1 MAKIKITDLP
11 KDTQISREE
20 MKKVFG
26 GAPRTV
32 TIWQPVRGGIS
43 TTPVAI
49 DRNVMPGELVGCA
62 ECCSNSGNCNCDC
75 EDCRTTGAIRT
86 R

>member
-1 MAKIKITDLP
+1 MAKIRITDLP

-26 GAPRTV
+26 GIRTQVGGVQLQGRTPTMINRNLNPGDLV
-32 TIWQPVRGGIS
+32 TGSNFV
-43 TTPVAI
+43 
-49 DRNVMPGELVGCA
+49 
-62 ECCSNSGNCNCDC
+62 CCLGCNC
-75 EDCRTTGAIRT
+75 EECRPTDAIRS

>member
-26 GAPRTV
+26 GIRTQV
-32 TIWQPVRGGIS
+32 VGVQLQGR
-43 TTPVAI
+43 TPTLI
-49 DRNVMPGELVGCA
+49 NRNLMPGDLVTCY
-62 ECCSNSGNCNCDC
+62 ECCGQGGACSCDC
-75 EDCRTTGAIRT
+75 DDCLPGPIRT